1 MDIRRYTIE
10 IDVRDFQS
18 LEHYQMGLEDEPNEV
33 HDIVRDVLWQI
44 VQAEKDRIADFTDL
58 EDFPANTSQQW
69 EDISEGRKY
78 GN

>member
-1 MDIRRYTIE
+1 MKRRYTVE

-44 VQAEKDRIADFTDL
+44 VQAEKDRIAENSD
-58 EDFPANTSQQW
+58 EQQW